1 MIGPTSGWMTTVLSR
16 VAVMALACALAAV
29 VAYRHGH
36 SVGAAKV
43 TAKWEAER
51 AVLNQKIAEETQRV
65 IETERKLRAQIDA
78 NRRSYEREKARI
90 TANYNAAIDSLR
102 DRPTARAGDAGVP
115 EGAAAG
121 VTDQV
126 GCTGAQLSRPDSYF
140 LVGEAYRADQL
151 RVALRQCQ
159 AAYDE
164 VRQQING
171 ANK

>member
-1 MIGPTSGWMTTVLSR
+1 MIGLTSGWMTTVLSR

-43 TAKWEAER
+43 TAQWEVER

-78 NRRSYEREKARI
+78 NRRGYEREKARI
-90 TANYNAAIDSLR
+90 AANYNAAIDSLR

-115 EGAAAG
+115 EGTSAG
-121 VTDQV
+121 V
-126 GCTGAQLSRPDSYF
+126 GCTGAGLSGPDAEF
-140 LVGEAYRADQL
+140 LVWYASEAARA
-151 RVALRQCQ
+151 Q
-159 AAYDE
+159 AALEACVAAYKRVE
-164 VRQQING
+164 EAVNG
-171 ANK
+171 GD